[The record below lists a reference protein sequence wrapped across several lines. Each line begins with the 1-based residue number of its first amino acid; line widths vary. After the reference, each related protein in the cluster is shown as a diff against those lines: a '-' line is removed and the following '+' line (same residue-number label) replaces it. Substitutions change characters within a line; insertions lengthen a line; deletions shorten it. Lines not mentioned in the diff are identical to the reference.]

1 MKLHFPLLNAVV
13 QTVHTIFSEKK
24 MADKAIQATLKSDKR
39 FGSKDRAFIAENSY
53 ELVRWWRLYHYING
67 SKIEH
72 CDNNTIWRLL
82 GIKLTLEKVDLPN
95 LPAFSKLDT
104 SKIFKNRKE
113 AYELRKVKE
122 SIPDWLDV
130 LGEEELKDKWDELIN
145 ALNYK
150 APLSIRVN
158 TIKTN
163 FQQLEKLLSAEDVYI
178 TEVRGAEDAAI
189 IEKRVN
195 VFSLKSFQ
203 DGFFEVQDL
212 GSQMIAPFLEVKP
225 GMRVIDA
232 CAGAGGKTLHLAS
245 LMENKGTIIA
255 MDTEAWKLEELRK
268 RAKRNGIHNIDTR
281 VIEGKTIKRLKE
293 SADAVLLD
301 VPCSGLGVLKRNPD
315 AKWKLN
321 LKFIEELKEIQYN
334 ILTKYSSMVK
344 PGGKLVYATC
354 SILPSE
360 NELQVNKFLK
370 ENPNFK
376 LIREHNTDPITEECD
391 GFYMALLVKEQ
402 S

>member
-13 QTVHTIFSEKK
+13 QTVHTIFAENK
-24 MADKAIQATLKSDKR
+24 MADKAIQATLKSDR
-39 FGSKDRAFIAENSY
+39 RYGSRDRAFIAENSY
-53 ELVRWWRLYHYING
+53 ELVRWWRLFHFING
-67 SKIEH
+67 TKTDQ

-82 GIKLTLEKVDLPN
+82 GIKLVLNKVDLPN
-95 LPAFSKLDT
+95 LPAFSKLEI
-104 SKIFKNRKE
+104 SKIFKKNSEARAMRKI
-113 AYELRKVKE
+113 KE
-122 SIPDWLDV
+122 SIPDWLDT
-130 LGEEELKDKWDELIN
+130 LGEEELKEEWDEMVS
-145 ALNYK
+145 ALNCT

-158 TIKTN
+158 TLKTN
-163 FQQLEKLLSAEDVYI
+163 FHQLEKLLSAEDVYI
-178 TEVRGAEDAAI
+178 SEVNGSNEAAV

-232 CAGAGGKTLHLAS
+232 CAGAGGKTLHLAA

-315 AKWKLN
+315 AKWKLGV
-321 LKFIEELKEIQYN
+321 KFIEELKEIQAN
-334 ILTKYSSMVK
+334 ILSKYSSMVK

-360 NELQVNKFLK
+360 NELQVKKFLA
-370 ENPNFK
+370 EHAEFK
-376 LIREHNTDPITEECD
+376 LEREHNTNPITENCD
-391 GFYMALLVKEQ
+391 GFYMALMVRE
-402 S
+402 